1 MVYTPRLLPS
11 SDQLPIIWG
20 LVLLG
25 LLIIY
30 GLPRLTRLI
39 PSQLVAI
46 IVLTGISI
54 AFRFEIP
61 TVRNLGQLSN
71 SLPQFANL
79 FSALVSGRAPFRLNT
94 FSLVPP
100 KALAISFVGLLETFL
115 TQDVLDDLT
124 DTASDKNTNDCRKCR
139 PYSPFHTFFRN

>member
-1 MVYTPRLLPS
+1 MGYTPRLLPS

-30 GLPRLTRLI
+30 SLPCLTRLI
-39 PSQLVAI
+39 PFQLVAI

-71 SLPQFANL
+71 SLPQFTNP
-79 FSALVSGRAPFRLNT
+79 FGALVSGQAPFSLNT
-94 FSLVPP
+94 FSLVLPT
-100 KALAISFVGLLETFL
+100 ALAISFVGLLKTF
-115 TQDVLDDLT
+115 
-124 DTASDKNTNDCRKCR
+124 
-139 PYSPFHTFFRN
+139 